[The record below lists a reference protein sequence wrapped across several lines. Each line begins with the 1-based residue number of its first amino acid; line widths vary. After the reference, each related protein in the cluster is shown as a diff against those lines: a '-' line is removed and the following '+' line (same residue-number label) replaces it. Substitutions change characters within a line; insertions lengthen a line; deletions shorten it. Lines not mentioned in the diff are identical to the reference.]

1 MGKKNLT
8 VEIPKPKYEIEKI
21 IIKPLNNLT
30 IPNYKK
36 EKLVIK
42 PKKSPQ
48 VDSNFTPLKI

>member
-8 VEIPKPKYEIEKI
+8 VEIPKPKYDIEKI

>member
-21 IIKPLNNLT
+21 IIKPLNDLT
-30 IPNYKK
+30 IPKYKK
-36 EKLVIK
+36 GKPVIK

-48 VDSNFTPLKI
+48 VDSNFTYLKI